1 MSFINYF
8 NTSEIDKS
16 IFTFTNQVWMTKNT
30 TCSCTTI
37 PAEEQKQQQQ
47 KQTKKQREIQN
58 PCSISTT
65 ILQIKL

>member
-16 IFTFTNQVWMTKNT
+16 IFTFTNQVWMTKNP

-37 PAEEQKQQQQ
+37 PTEEQKTTT
-47 KQTKKQREIQN
+47 TKTNKKNKEKFKT
-58 PCSISTT
+58 PVP
-65 ILQIKL
+65 